1 VGPVFR
7 VVPGHTRGVAAR
19 TVTVTVIP
27 TIIIMM
33 MTVMTVIIIIM
44 HDCELPLL
52 NSRPRCQ
59 EAASQQAAD
68 GRRALL
74 PVGPFSPCS
83 GGRSEIAP
91 NLERPAR
98 RRAEEEEQE
107 GRSPPSPS
115 PDEEEEEEEKGPEL
129 SLPLAPLNIAIAA
142 RRRPPLPVASAC
154 PGGPIGPR
162 KRRREN
168 EGAGLEN
175 STRDK
180 ARGTRRRHGGRRGG
194 SPRRRR
200 W

>member
-1 VGPVFR
+1 
-7 VVPGHTRGVAAR
+7 
-19 TVTVTVIP
+19 
-27 TIIIMM
+27 MM

-115 PDEEEEEEEKGPEL
+115 PDEEEEEEEKGPDL
-129 SLPLAPLNIAIAA
+129 SLRLAPLNIVIAV
-142 RRRPPLPVASAC
+142 RRRPPHCPCRFRLPR
-154 PGGPIGPR
+154 GPIGPR

-168 EGAGLEN
+168 EGTGL
-175 STRDK
+175 D
-180 ARGTRRRHGGRRGG
+180 GTAEGGGE
-194 SPRRRR
+194 PPATTMVMIVTMMMKHQ
-200 W
+200 